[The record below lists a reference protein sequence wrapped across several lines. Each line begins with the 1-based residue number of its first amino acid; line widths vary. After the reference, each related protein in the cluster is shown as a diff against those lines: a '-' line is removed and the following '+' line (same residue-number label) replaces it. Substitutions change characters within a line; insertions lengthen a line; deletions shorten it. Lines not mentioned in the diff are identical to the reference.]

1 LRCWV
6 ICCFFATSVN
16 SSCWRWI
23 SCFMGTN
30 ATCVFFV
37 AHKLPR
43 LILGSWCCSFVL
55 QVLCVV
61 NVIQPLPMLLVCGAS
76 IDYVCCRCYLSTS
89 NIILCAT
96 SAINVTLAL
105 PMVFKEFQVL
115 LVVLTHF
122 QWCLGIVRAFWHAIR
137 CCQCFSC
144 TCWCK
149 FRHCQCGSW
158 CCLCF
163 ANASKCCSEA
173 AHGFFFQVPLLT
185 PSLFFAHGATNV
197 ACGVFPLLSLVLAL
211 PYYASW
217 SFIEGSIFLHL

>member
-1 LRCWV
+1 MESKRKEAQQLLVSCFLSCLLQLVTSSSPIVFSSFFVESIAFFSLFFWLLQVLLLGLLHFLLAIGVLCFFIVLLLVFLFLVIGLFFLEVLRWFV
-6 ICCFFATSVN
+6 VFFATSVN

-37 AHKLPR
+37 AHGLPR

-61 NVIQPLPMLLVCGAS
+61 NVIQALPMLLVCGAS

-105 PMVFKEFQVL
+105 PMIFKEFK
-115 LVVLTHF
+115 F
-122 QWCLGIVRAFWHAIR
+122 YWWCSHAFNDA
-137 CCQCFSC
+137 
-144 TCWCK
+144 
-149 FRHCQCGSW
+149 
-158 CCLCF
+158 
-163 ANASKCCSEA
+163 
-173 AHGFFFQVPLLT
+173 
-185 PSLFFAHGATNV
+185 
-197 ACGVFPLLSLVLAL
+197 
-211 PYYASW
+211 
-217 SFIEGSIFLHL
+217 